1 MDNKVKSSVYQ
12 KIALDIASRI
22 VEHNFEIGEKV
33 YARSSIANRY
43 NVSPETARRAIN
55 VLADLE
61 IVDTVKG
68 SGVII
73 KSYENAAKFI
83 RHFSDKQTV
92 NSIIAELY
100 NSLDN
105 QKKEISYI
113 KSNFDLLLENTQ
125 RFQSINPFVPFEIKI
140 TDDSSCLGKTVSESN
155 FWQNTN
161 ATIIAIKRDGS
172 IILSPG
178 PYASFRENDI
188 FYFVGDENSYNR
200 VKDFIYGYGQTE

>member
-1 MDNKVKSSVYQ
+1 MSNKVKNSVYQ

-22 VEHNFEIGEKV
+22 VEHKFEIGEKI

-61 IVDTVKG
+61 IVDIVKG

-73 KSYENAAKFI
+73 KSYENAVKFI
-83 RHFSDKQTV
+83 LNFSEKQTV
-92 NSIIAELY
+92 KTIVAELY
-100 NSLDN
+100 TSLDN
-105 QKKEISYI
+105 QKNQIDFI
-113 KSNFDLLLENTQ
+113 KSKFDLLLENTQ
-125 RFQSINPFVPFEIKI
+125 RFQSINPFVPFGIKV
-140 TDDSSCLGKTVSESN
+140 TEGLNCLGKTVSDIN

-161 ATIIAIKRDGS
+161 ATIIAIKRGDS

-178 PYASFRENDI
+178 PYAEFKENDI
-188 FYFVGDENSYNR
+188 IYFVGDESSYNR
-200 VKDFIYGYGQTE
+200 VKDFLYYVE